1 MHPLLHLLM
10 TRPELLSEH
19 AQAYAELAVYEASDM
34 VAAGR
39 RRLLWSAAALCC
51 ATAAVVLAG
60 VALMLAVT
68 LPDTH
73 SAAMWTLLLTPCV
86 PLLGTLACVLTL
98 RAHQSTPAFA
108 ELREQL
114 STDLQLLREVTAP

>member
-19 AQAYAELAVYEASDM
+19 AQAYAELAVCEVSDM
-34 VAAGR
+34 VSAGR

-51 ATAAVVLAG
+51 ATTALVLAG

-68 LPDTH
+68 LPE
-73 SAAMWTLLLTPCV
+73 ARGVALWTLLLTPCT
-86 PLLGTLACVLTL
+86 PLLGTLVCVLNL
-98 RAHQSTPAFA
+98 RANDRAPAFA

-114 STDLQLLREVTAP
+114 STDLQMLKEVTVP

>member
-19 AQAYAELAVYEASDM
+19 AQAYVELAVCEVSDM
-34 VAAGR
+34 ASVGR

-51 ATAAVVLAG
+51 ATATVVLAG
-60 VALMLAVT
+60 VAMMLAVAM
-68 LPDTH
+68 PNTH
-73 SAAMWTLLLTPCV
+73 SEVIWTLLLTPCV
-86 PLLGTLACVLTL
+86 PLLGTLACAVTL
-98 RAHQSTPAFA
+98 RSHQRAPAFT

-114 STDLQLLREVTAP
+114 NTDLQLLREVTAP